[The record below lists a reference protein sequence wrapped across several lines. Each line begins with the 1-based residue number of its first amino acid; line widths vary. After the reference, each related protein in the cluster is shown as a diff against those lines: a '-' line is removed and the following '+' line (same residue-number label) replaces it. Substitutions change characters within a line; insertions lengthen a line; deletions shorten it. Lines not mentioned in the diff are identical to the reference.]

1 MSSRSPD
8 GVVYLTTPIYY
19 INGPPHLGHAYTTI
33 VADTMARYRRLT
45 GADVFL
51 LTGTDEHGDKIAQA
65 AAQAGEAPQALADRN
80 ANAFR
85 KQWDALGITYDDFIR
100 TTEPRHARV
109 VQAILQALHDGGQI
123 YFGKYGGQY
132 CFGCERFYTEK
143 EIVDGKCPDHQTP
156 LTYIEEE
163 NYFFRM
169 SAYQDWLRRYL
180 EDHPDVVQP
189 ERYRNELLGFLREPL
204 QDLSISRPKSR
215 LQWGIPLPFDDRFVT
230 YVWFD
235 ALLNYVSALGGPGGD
250 RLRRYWPH
258 VHHLIGKDILKPHGV
273 YWPCMLKAAGLLG
286 DEGSEDAGLPAFARL
301 RVNGYW
307 TVAGGKMSKS
317 VGNVVDALQ
326 LTRKYGNDAFR
337 YFVLR
342 EMPFGQDASF
352 SEEAL
357 VERLNADLAN
367 DLGNLVSRATTM
379 VVNFGPQVAG
389 TTPAPEDQEREI
401 RDHARKTREAVAQAM
416 DQFAFQRALVE
427 IWSFVGGV
435 NRYVDATQPWAL
447 AKDPGKR
454 GRLAAVLLTL
464 ADSLAYLG
472 IVLDPVR
479 AGGRRP
485 HPGGDRRRARPAA
498 RGCRGGAH
506 RDARR
511 RRAAVGPLPARRPAG
526 TRFAGRRSR
535 GAGRAHHDRGVQ
547 APGPPR
553 GRSARGGGGAE
564 IEEAAQAH
572 RAPRRRDA
580 DAGRRD
586 RRALPAR
593 SPPGPEGGHRRESRA
608 GNAHGRDLERDGA
621 GRLGGRDA
629 RAPRARSG
637 PSARRAGPLASARV
651 PCRPRR
657 IRFPHRGRSP
667 RRGGRPGGLSSDAGG
682 SRSPRS
688 PPAS

>member
-33 VADTMARYRRLT
+33 LADTMARYRRLT

-65 AAQAGEAPQALADRN
+65 AAQAGEAPRALADRN

-100 TTEPRHARV
+100 TTEPRHAHV
-109 VQAILQALHDGGQI
+109 VQAILQALYDGGEI
-123 YFGKYGGQY
+123 YFGQYGGQY

-156 LTYIEEE
+156 LAYIEEE

-180 EDHPDVVQP
+180 EDHPDAVQP

-273 YWPCMLKAAGLLG
+273 YWPCMLRAAGLLG
-286 DEGSEDAGLPAFARL
+286 DEGSEGAGLPAFARL

-337 YFVLR
+337 YFLLR

-389 TTPAPEDQEREI
+389 TTPAPEDQERRI

-435 NRYVDATQPWAL
+435 NRYVDVTQPWAL

-454 GRLAAVLLTL
+454 GRLAAVLLML

-472 IVLDPVR
+472 IVLDPFVPEAAARIR
-479 AGGRRP
+479 AAIGGGRASLL
-485 HPGGDRRRARPAA
+485 GDAVVGRIETLGAVQRLSGLFPRVDPPA
-498 RGCRGGAH
+498 
-506 RDARR
+506 
-511 RRAAVGPLPARRPAG
+511 PASSAGIPAG
-526 TRFAGRRSR
+526 RDPRITIDEFKRLDLRVAEVLVAEAVPKSKKLLKLTVRLADETRTLVAGIAEHYRPEALLGRKVVIVANLEPATLMGVTSN
-535 GAGRAHHDRGVQ
+535 GMVLVGSAGETLALLALDR
-547 APGPPR
+547 
-553 GRSARGGGGAE
+553 
-564 IEEAAQAH
+564 
-572 RAPRRRDA
+572 D
-580 DAGRRD
+580 
-586 RRALPAR
+586 L
-593 SPPGPEGGHRRESRA
+593 PPGAQVR
-608 GNAHGRDLERDGA
+608 
-621 GRLGGRDA
+621 
-629 RAPRARSG
+629 
-637 PSARRAGPLASARV
+637 
-651 PCRPRR
+651 
-657 IRFPHRGRSP
+657 
-667 RRGGRPGGLSSDAGG
+667 
-682 SRSPRS
+682 
-688 PPAS
+688 